1 MKILITGGTGY
12 LGRILSEDLLDIG
25 YEVVVL
31 DNLLYGQ
38 IPPKN
43 VIFRKG
49 DITNLSEI
57 VDASEW
63 CDTIVALAAIVGD
76 GACNIDIKR
85 TFNTNIKGS
94 ENTLLACETNK
105 IPKMIFASTC
115 SVYGCGETILTE
127 DSPTNPLS
135 IYAHSRLDSENKLL
149 DMNKNTDLTILRFGT
164 LYGLSPRMRF
174 DLVVNTMTGS
184 ATMDKKIFLN
194 GGNQW
199 RPFTHVKDASAA
211 IIKALTSKNLPPILN
226 VVSENMK
233 IKKVADIV
241 KSKVP
246 DAQIENTEN
255 LTGRDGRDYKV
266 SSKLFEKYGFK
277 PKYKVSD
284 GVDEIIKSID
294 RFDHWTEDKYSN
306 HLWLLKNGMTL

>member
-1 MKILITGGTGY
+1 MNILITGGAGY
-12 LGRILSEDLLDIG
+12 LGRILSEGLLDIG
-25 YEVVVL
+25 HEVIIF

-38 IPPKN
+38 EPQQN
-43 VIFRKG
+43 VHFYKSSIE
-49 DITNLSEI
+49 NLSSLI
-57 VDASEW
+57 DASRE
-63 CDTIVALAAIVGD
+63 CDAVIALAAIVGD
-76 GACNIDIKR
+76 GACNVDIKR

-94 ENTLLACETNK
+94 ENTLLACEINK

-115 SVYGCGETILTE
+115 SVYGCGSKKLTE

-149 DMNKNTDLTILRFGT
+149 DMNKDIDLTILRFGT

-184 ATMDKKIFLN
+184 AMMDNKIFLN

-246 DAQIENTEN
+246 DAQTENTKN
-255 LTGRDGRDYKV
+255 LIGGDGRDYNV
-266 SSKLFEKYGFK
+266 SGKLFEKYGFK

-294 RFDHWTEDKYSN
+294 EFGHWTEDKYSN
-306 HLWLLKNGMTL
+306 VKWLLKNGMTL